1 MTQTNDRLPL
11 VLVATGAAIVTSTG
25 VAGRVLLP
33 AADAD
38 WGGLIVSGPMML
50 AFLEALAFGR
60 RRSAHAGQ
68 ERRYLRYIGA
78 TIFLFLIL
86 EAGPVLAIGAGW
98 LDAAWAPRLVRARG
112 VLVGIA
118 LAVGGNFLPKLM
130 SPWTLEQEPF
140 DWQRVRRFG
149 GWLAVLA
156 GVVTAAAWVTRPE
169 ETARAVTA
177 AAVGTVLAL
186 TIAYK
191 LVSRIAYALRKRR
204 AAA

>member
-1 MTQTNDRLPL
+1 MTRTNDRLPL
-11 VLVATGAAIVTSTG
+11 VLVAAGAATVTAIG

-33 AADAD
+33 TADAD
-38 WGGLIVSGPMML
+38 WSGLIASGPMMW

-60 RRSAHAGQ
+60 RRRAHAEQ

-98 LDAAWAPRLVRARG
+98 LDAGWAPRLVRAQG
-112 VLVGIA
+112 VLIGVA

-130 SPWTLEQEPF
+130 SPWTLEEEPF

-156 GVVTAAAWVTRPE
+156 GVVTAAAWATRPE
-169 ETARAVTA
+169 ETARGVTA

-191 LVSRIAYALRKRR
+191 LISRVTYALRKRR

>member
-11 VLVATGAAIVTSTG
+11 VLLATGAAIVVGIG
-25 VAGRVLLP
+25 VAGQALLP

-38 WGGLIVSGPMML
+38 WTNLVVSGPL
-50 AFLEALAFGR
+50 TWAFLEALAFGR
-60 RRSAHAGQ
+60 RRSANADQ
-68 ERRYLRYIGA
+68 ERLYLRYIGA
-78 TIFLFLIL
+78 IIFLFLIL

-98 LDAAWAPRLVRARG
+98 LDAAWAPRLVRTQG
-112 VLVGIA
+112 VLIGVA

-130 SPWTLEQEPF
+130 SPWTLDQEPF

-156 GVVTAAAWVTRPE
+156 GVVTAAAWATRPE
-169 ETARAVTA
+169 ETARGVTA
-177 AAVGTVLAL
+177 VAVGAVLAL
-186 TIAYK
+186 TLAYK
-191 LVSRIAYALRKRR
+191 LVSRVAYALRKRR

>member
-1 MTQTNDRLPL
+1 MTQTNDRVPL
-11 VLVATGAAIVTSTG
+11 VLVATGAAIVAGIG
-25 VAGRVLLP
+25 VAGRALLP

-38 WGGLIVSGPMML
+38 WTYLVVGGPTTW
-50 AFLEALAFGR
+50 AFLEAVAFAR
-60 RRSAHAGQ
+60 RRSRHADQ
-68 ERRYLRYIGA
+68 ERRYLRYVGA

-98 LDAAWAPRLVRARG
+98 IEGAWAPRLVRTRG
-112 VLVGIA
+112 VLIGVA

-156 GVVTAAAWVTRPE
+156 GVVTAVAWATRPE
-169 ETARAVTA
+169 ETARRVMVV
-177 AAVGTVLAL
+177 AVGTVLAL
-186 TIAYK
+186 MLAYK
-191 LVSRIAYALRKRR
+191 LGSRIAYALRKRR